1 MAESEPELPVEPIEV
16 STDQAITATDSGKT
30 SNMGVIVLSVA
41 VVLLC
46 MVIIYYVFIDKK
58 MGNSSTRMNNNSMKM
73 GNSSTRMNNNS
84 MKMGNS
90 STRMNNNSMMPIL
103 NRAPQALNS
112 INMSSN
118 GGYGYKANAF

>member
-16 STDQAITATDSGKT
+16 ITATDNGKS
-30 SNMGVIVLSVA
+30 SNMGVIVLSVGM
-41 VVLLC
+41 VVLC
-46 MVIIYYVFIDKK
+46 MVIIYVVFIDNK
-58 MGNSSTRMNNNSMKM
+58 MGK
-73 GNSSTRMNNNS
+73 
-84 MKMGNS
+84 S

>member
-1 MAESEPELPVEPIEV
+1 MAEEEKEIELPVEPIEV

-84 MKMGNS
+84 M
-90 STRMNNNSMMPIL
+90 MPIL

>member
-41 VVLLC
+41 LVLLC

-58 MGNSSTRMNNNSMKM
+58 MGNSSTRMNNNSMM
-73 GNSSTRMNNNS
+73 PNVNS
-84 MKMGNS
+84 
-90 STRMNNNSMMPIL
+90 
-103 NRAPQALNS
+103 APQALNS

>member
-16 STDQAITATDSGKT
+16 STDQAITATDSGKS
-30 SNMGVIVLSVA
+30 SNMGVIVLSVGM
-41 VVLLC
+41 VVLC
-46 MVIIYYVFIDKK
+46 MVILYVVFFDKK
-58 MGNSSTRMNNNSMKM
+58 VRNSP
-73 GNSSTRMNNNS
+73 
-84 MKMGNS
+84 
-90 STRMNNNSMMPIL
+90 TRMNNNSMMPIL

>member
-1 MAESEPELPVEPIEV
+1 MAEEEKEIELPVEPIEV

-46 MVIIYYVFIDKK
+46 MAIIYYVFIDKK
-58 MGNSSTRMNNNSMKM
+58 MGNSSTRMNNNSP
-73 GNSSTRMNNNS
+73 
-84 MKMGNS
+84 
-90 STRMNNNSMMPIL
+90 TRMNNNSMMPIL

>member
-16 STDQAITATDSGKT
+16 STATDSGKS
-30 SNMGVIVLSVA
+30 SNMGVIVLSVGM
-41 VVLLC
+41 VVVC
-46 MVIIYYVFIDKK
+46 MTIIYIVFIDNK
-58 MGNSSTRMNNNSMKM
+58 MGK
-73 GNSSTRMNNNS
+73 
-84 MKMGNS
+84 S

-103 NRAPQALNS
+103 NRALQALNS

>member
-16 STDQAITATDSGKT
+16 STATDSGKS
-30 SNMGVIVLSVA
+30 SNMGVIVLSVGM
-41 VVLLC
+41 VVLC
-46 MVIIYYVFIDKK
+46 MVIIYVVFIDNK
-58 MGNSSTRMNNNSMKM
+58 MGK
-73 GNSSTRMNNNS
+73 
-84 MKMGNS
+84 S

>member
-30 SNMGVIVLSVA
+30 SNMGVIVLSVVL
-41 VVLLC
+41 VVVC
-46 MVIIYYVFIDKK
+46 MAIIYFVFIDK
-58 MGNSSTRMNNNSMKM
+58 
-73 GNSSTRMNNNS
+73 
-84 MKMGNS
+84 KMGNS

>member
-16 STDQAITATDSGKT
+16 STDQAITATDSGKS
-30 SNMGVIVLSVA
+30 SNMGVIVLSVGM
-41 VVLLC
+41 VVLC
-46 MVIIYYVFIDKK
+46 MVIIYVVFIDNK
-58 MGNSSTRMNNNSMKM
+58 MGK
-73 GNSSTRMNNNS
+73 
-84 MKMGNS
+84 S

>member
-30 SNMGVIVLSVA
+30 SNMGVIVLSVVL
-41 VVLLC
+41 VVVC
-46 MVIIYYVFIDKK
+46 MAIIYFVFIDKK
-58 MGNSSTRMNNNSMKM
+58 MGK
-73 GNSSTRMNNNS
+73 
-84 MKMGNS
+84 S

-103 NRAPQALNS
+103 NSAPQALNS

>member
-16 STDQAITATDSGKT
+16 ITATDSGKS
-30 SNMGVIVLSVA
+30 SNMGVIVLSVGM
-41 VVLLC
+41 VVLC
-46 MVIIYYVFIDKK
+46 MVIIYVVFIDNK
-58 MGNSSTRMNNNSMKM
+58 MGK
-73 GNSSTRMNNNS
+73 
-84 MKMGNS
+84 S

>member
-41 VVLLC
+41 LVVVC
-46 MVIIYYVFIDKK
+46 MAIIYFVFIDKK
-58 MGNSSTRMNNNSMKM
+58 MGK
-73 GNSSTRMNNNS
+73 
-84 MKMGNS
+84 S

-103 NRAPQALNS
+103 NNAPQALNS